1 MNKESFFIKQFNNA
15 RIGDDGA
22 VIGNKVYSMDA
33 FFENVHFKRSWM
45 SLYQIARKAM
55 LVNISDAIAMNAV
68 PRQALLTVAMPKDI
82 SPQAMAELA
91 KGFRD
96 TADEYGI
103 EIIGGDT
110 IANVKLDISVT
121 IISET
126 EKPLQRDT
134 ILPGMLL
141 AYTGDLGRSLRD
153 LRKLL
158 AGGKVSA
165 TSRFINPTLRYP
177 FIKEVGRLLAG
188 GMDISDGLGTELER
202 ISRINRLGFTFHTP
216 INKRLACSGEEYE
229 MLIAFHPKNLRK
241 IQALAKRTKTPLT
254 LIATTKRGRFR
265 TACKANHF

>member
-1 MNKESFFIKQFNNA
+1 MNKESFFIKQFNNET
-15 RIGDDGA
+15 IGDDGA
-22 VIGNKVYSMDA
+22 VIGNIVYSMDA

-68 PRQALLTVAMPKDI
+68 PKQALLTVAMPKSI
-82 SPQAMAELA
+82 SPKEMEELA

-96 TADEYGI
+96 TAAEYGI

-126 EKPLQRDT
+126 RKPLKRDT
-134 ILPGMLL
+134 IRPGMLL

-158 AGGKVSA
+158 AGGRLSPS
-165 TSRFINPTLRYP
+165 SRFITPTLRYG
-177 FIKEVGRLLAG
+177 FIQATGGLLAG
-188 GMDISDGLGTELER
+188 GMDVSDGLGTELER
-202 ISRINRLGFTFHTP
+202 ISRMNRLGFRFLIP
-216 INKRLACSGEEYE
+216 MEKPLACSGEEYE
-229 MLIAFHPKNLRK
+229 MLIAFSPRHLQK
-241 IQALAKRTKTPLT
+241 IRALARKTKTPLT
-254 LIATTKRGRFR
+254 LVAMTKRGRFR
-265 TACKANHF
+265 TPCKANHF